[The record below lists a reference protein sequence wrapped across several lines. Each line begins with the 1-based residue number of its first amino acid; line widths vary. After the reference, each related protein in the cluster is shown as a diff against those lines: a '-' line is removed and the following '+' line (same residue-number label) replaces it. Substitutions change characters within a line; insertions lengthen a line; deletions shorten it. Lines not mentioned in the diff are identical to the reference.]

1 VGKGNNTSSR
11 RGASWCIQPATT
23 GTKMPAG
30 SPVLANRKH
39 IMREAIEIELHPESM
54 NREEAF
60 SLIKA

>member
-1 VGKGNNTSSR
+1 
-11 RGASWCIQPATT
+11 
-23 GTKMPAG
+23 MPAG

-60 SLIKA
+60 SPSKSWKHLLQTLTE